1 MAVIKAE
8 TAQGFSGLPV
18 LRQLGL
24 MIGLAASVALGVAV
38 VMWSQEPSYTLL
50 YGNLSGTDTSQVLD
64 ALQKSNIPYQVDE
77 GSGAIMVASE
87 KIHDARLKL
96 ASEGLPKGNGVGFE
110 LFDKEQELGTS
121 KFIEQARYQHAVEI
135 ELSRSIMT
143 MRGIKSARIH
153 LAIPKRSVFVR
164 KKEKPTAS
172 VVLDLYAGHHLN
184 DGQIASIAHMVSS
197 SVPGLVP
204 ESVTVVDQGGNLL
217 SRVRKDDMMSATAG
231 QFEFTRK
238 LEDNYKRRI
247 EDLISPIVGPGRVR
261 AQVVADMDFTMTEKT
276 RESYNPDLPA
286 LRSEQLV
293 TESSG
298 GRGAAIGIPGA
309 LSNQPPAGGTTN
321 DAGQDNANQGSGG
334 SSSNSRTTRNYEL
347 DKTISHTRS
356 SVGSIRKLSVAVL
369 VDDLQKQDADG
380 NMTRSPLNDAAIT
393 RLQTLVKEAVG
404 YDSVRGDSVNVIN
417 ASFYIPEKQEALPEQ
432 GLFEKPWVHNIIKQA
447 LGGLVV
453 LILIFGVLR
462 PVLRS
467 LTDKGTQEQKL
478 RLAEAGG
485 YSGGEFGE
493 DTVNI
498 TSDGSG
504 NVPQLAAPGQM
515 EDQLQAA
522 KGLVNQDPGQ
532 VAQVVKTWVASDG

>member
-64 ALQKSNIPYQVDE
+64 VLQKSNIPYQVDE

-96 ASEGLPKGNGVGFE
+96 ATEGLPKGNGVGFE

-143 MRGIKSARIH
+143 MRGVKNARIH

-172 VVLDLYAGHHLN
+172 VVLDLYSGHGLN

-204 ESVTVVDQGGNLL
+204 ENVTVVDQSGNLL
-217 SRVRKDDMMSATAG
+217 SSVRKDDMMSATAG

-276 RESYNPDLPA
+276 RESYNPDMPA

-298 GRGAAIGIPGA
+298 GTGAAVGIPGA
-309 LSNQPPAGGTTN
+309 LSNQPPTGGTAN
-321 DAGQDNANQGSGG
+321 NAGQDNANQGSGSS

-380 NMTRSPLNDAAIT
+380 NVTRSPLNDAAIT

-417 ASFYIPEKQEALPEQ
+417 ASFYVPEKQEELPEQ
-432 GLFEKPWVHNIIKQA
+432 GLFEKPWVQNIIKQA

-462 PVLRS
+462 PVLKG
-467 LTDKGTQEQKL
+467 LTDKGTQDQKL

-485 YSGGEFGE
+485 FSEGEFGE
-493 DTVNI
+493 DTVRI
-498 TSDGSG
+498 SG
-504 NVPQLAAPGQM
+504 GNSNAPQLASPAQM
-515 EDQLQAA
+515 EDKLQAA
-522 KGLVNQDPGQ
+522 KSLANQDPGQ
-532 VAQVVKTWVASDG
+532 VAQVVKTWVATDG